1 MLLKPFCKT
10 LTIRKMKILKYSTCL
25 LFVCSLAQ
33 TAFAQLPT
41 GEVEVVKSFDARLA
55 DTERIDLNPALPPVD
70 TSVQRQV
77 YRIPTKTV
85 PVDYPPP
92 RIRPLSVQQERLQEA
107 YNGYLKAGVG
117 FPRSFLGEGAYTA
130 FLQDQFDFG
139 AFINHHSANNT
150 NNIENQRFSFTEGKL
165 KGTVFSDQGFAV
177 SGHAGYTADNV
188 YFYGYNFDNNDTS
201 DTLRTPESV
210 QQKFSTFDVGAEIF
224 NGTRTAGDFNY
235 RAGIDMYFTSDDY
248 ATRER
253 GVDLT
258 IMGEK
263 WIQEKHPFQVVL
275 NTDFTNYEDTATQ
288 TLNNFFLQP
297 SFTYHAD
304 VFQVK
309 AGVNIASHND
319 EFFFFPDLE
328 ASANI
333 LGSALTGFIGTEG
346 SLSKN
351 TFRSLTDYNPF
362 LTSRIRIENTNYF
375 YYYGGARGN
384 VQGINYRAEV
394 GYKTAENL
402 ALFLTDPDDINRFDV
417 LYDDV
422 DIFSVSGT
430 VTADVAG
437 LNITGVVTQNFFTPA
452 EQEKPWHLPSLEMNL
467 TAQYAALDDK
477 LRVQGEIFI
486 ENGVPFIN
494 NDGETDNLN
503 GLFDVSL
510 GAEYMFTEQFGGF
523 LNIYNLANNKRQ
535 RWYRYPTFGL
545 NALLGLTAKF

>member
-1 MLLKPFCKT
+1 MNT
-10 LTIRKMKILKYSTCL
+10 LKYCICL
-25 LFVCSLAQ
+25 LFISFSVQ
-33 TAFAQLPT
+33 TALAQLPT
-41 GEVEVVKSFDARLA
+41 GEVEVVKNFDARLA
-55 DTERIDLNPALPPVD
+55 DTERIDLDPSLPAAD

-77 YRIPTKTV
+77 YQVPTKTV

-92 RIRPLSVQQERLQEA
+92 RIRPLSIQRERLQEV
-107 YNGYLKAGVG
+107 YNGYLKAGAG
-117 FPRSFLGEGAYTA
+117 FPRSFLGEGAYTT
-130 FLQDQFDFG
+130 FVQDKFDFG
-139 AFINHHSANNT
+139 AFLNHHSANNT
-150 NNIENQRFSFTEGKL
+150 NNIENQRFSFTEGIL

-188 YFYGYNFDNNDTS
+188 YFYGYNFDNDDAADT
-201 DTLRTPESV
+201 TRAAETV
-210 QQKFSTFDVGAEIF
+210 RQKFSTFDLGAEIF
-224 NGTRTAGDFNY
+224 NGVRTEGDFNY
-235 RAGIDMYFTSDDY
+235 QAGVDMYFTSDNF

-253 GVDLT
+253 GFDLT

-263 WIQEKHPFQVVL
+263 WLQKKHPFRLVL
-275 NTDFTNYEDTATQ
+275 NTDFTNYEDTTEQ
-288 TLNNFFLQP
+288 TLHNFFLQP

-304 VFQVK
+304 IFQVR

-333 LGSALTGFIGTEG
+333 LGSALTGFIGTKG
-346 SLSKN
+346 SLAKN
-351 TFRSLTDYNPF
+351 TFRSLTDYNPY
-362 LTSRIRIENTNYF
+362 LASRIRIENTNYF

-394 GYKTAENL
+394 GYKSAEDL
-402 ALFLTDPDDINRFDV
+402 ALFLTAPDDINRFQV

-422 DIFSVSGT
+422 DIFSISGT
-430 VTADVAG
+430 VTTDVAG
-437 LNITGVVTQNFFTPA
+437 LQVTGVVTQNFFSTTD
-452 EQEKPWHLPSLEMNL
+452 QEKPWHLPSFEMNL
-467 TAQYAALDDK
+467 TAQYAALEDK
-477 LRVQGEIFI
+477 LRVRGEIFI

-494 NDGETDNLN
+494 NEGETDNLN

-535 RWYRYPTFGL
+535 RWYRYPTLGL
-545 NALLGLTAKF
+545 NALVGLTAKF